1 MIAGKI
7 TEVERSTI
15 GALANTNIEKA
26 SRSLPL
32 SGKLLDLH
40 EEVWSFQVLDA
51 DVVAFLEI
59 GEIFNELL
67 SSWHILVAQQTRVLL
82 LLMHI
87 LDVEI
92 LFDLIIEVL
101 HVLHEALLHLVALLL
116 PEILLKIQRDHQ
128 LNDGLTC

>member
-1 MIAGKI
+1 M
-7 TEVERSTI
+7 
-15 GALANTNIEKA
+15 
-26 SRSLPL
+26 
-32 SGKLLDLH
+32 
-40 EEVWSFQVLDA
+40 DA

-67 SSWHILVAQQTRVLL
+67 SSRHILVAHQTRVLL